1 MAMTFDL
8 QVLGDPA
15 ILSEL
20 VFQGLVRGA
29 MYALMGIGLSL
40 IFGILGI
47 VNFAHGE
54 LFMLGTYVMYF
65 VAAALGLPFIAG
77 VAAAGLALFVVGVAI
92 ERGLVEPLRR
102 RAGRDWLLDSFVLT
116 IGLMVILQN
125 LALIG
130 FGSERRGVTTLIA
143 GSITWGQVTI
153 TYERLV
159 ILALAVVVVGLLAA
173 YVKFTRT
180 GKAIRATA
188 QHPEAAQ
195 TLGIDINRIYTI
207 AFGIGAALAGMAGAL
222 LISIFPAFPTVGA
235 QPVLK
240 SFAVVILGGLGNI
253 PGAIAAGF
261 LLGIVEA
268 YAIFFMSAGWQSV
281 ITPIIIILVL
291 ILRPQGLFSA
301 QGERP

>member
-1 MAMTFDL
+1 MDPSLLA
-8 QVLGDPA
+8 DPA

-20 VFQGLVRGA
+20 IFQGLVRGA

-40 IFGILGI
+40 IFGILGV

-54 LFMLGTYVMYF
+54 FFMLGTYAMYY
-65 VAAALGLPFIAG
+65 VSAVLGLPFLAG
-77 VAAAGLALFVVGVAI
+77 VAAAAMLLFVVGVLV
-92 ERGLVEPLRR
+92 ERGLIEPLRK

-125 LALIG
+125 LALLG
-130 FGSERRGVTTLIA
+130 FGSRRRGITTMLE
-143 GSITWGQVTI
+143 GSLTYGDVVI
-153 TYERLV
+153 TYERLA
-159 ILALAVVVVGLLAA
+159 ILALAVVIVGLLAA
-173 YVKFTRT
+173 YIKFTDT

-207 AFGIGAALAGMAGAL
+207 AFGIGAALAGAAGAL
-222 LISIFPAFPTVGA
+222 LISIFPAFPTVGY

-253 PGAIAAGF
+253 PGAIAGGF
-261 LLGIVEA
+261 VLGIVEA

-281 ITPIIIILVL
+281 ITPLLIVLVL
-291 ILRPQGLFSA
+291 IFRPQGLFTA

>member
-1 MAMTFDL
+1 MIDL
-8 QVLGDPA
+8 ALLADPA
-15 ILSEL
+15 VLSEL
-20 VFQGLVRGA
+20 VFQGLVRGS

-54 LFMLGTYVMYF
+54 FFMLGTYAMYF
-65 VAAALGLPFIAG
+65 VAAVLGLPFIAG
-77 VAAAGLALFVVGVAI
+77 VAAAACVLFVVGVAV
-92 ERGLVEPLRR
+92 ERGLIEPLRR
-102 RAGRDWLLDSFVLT
+102 RAGREWLLDSFVLT

-125 LALIG
+125 LALLG
-130 FGSERRGVTTLIA
+130 FGSRRRGITTLIP
-143 GSITWGQVTI
+143 GSVTIEGVVI
-153 TYERLV
+153 TYERLA
-159 ILALAVVVVGLLAA
+159 ILALAVAVVALLFACI
-173 YVKFTRT
+173 KFTRT

-188 QHPEAAQ
+188 QHSEAAQ
-195 TLGIDINRIYTI
+195 TLGIDTARIYTI
-207 AFGIGAALAGMAGAL
+207 AFGIGAALAGAAGAL
-222 LISIFPAFPTVGA
+222 LISIFPAFPTVGF

-268 YAIFFMSAGWQSV
+268 YGIFFMSAGWQSV
-281 ITPIIIILVL
+281 LTPIIIVLVL
-291 ILRPQGLFSA
+291 IFRPQGLFTA

>member
-1 MAMTFDL
+1 MDL
-8 QVLGDPA
+8 GLLADPA

-20 VFQGLVRGA
+20 IFQGLVRGA

-40 IFGILGI
+40 IFGILGV

-54 LFMLGTYVMYF
+54 FFMLGTYAMYF
-65 VAAALGLPFIAG
+65 VSVLLGLPFLAG
-77 VAAAGLALFVVGVAI
+77 VAAAAIVLFIAGVLI
-92 ERGLVEPLRR
+92 ERALIEPLRR

-125 LALIG
+125 LALLG
-130 FGSERRGVTTLIA
+130 FGSQRRGITTMIE
-143 GSITWGQVTI
+143 GSLTFGDVVV
-153 TYERLV
+153 TYERLA
-159 ILALAVVVVGLLAA
+159 ILALAVLIVGLLAA
-173 YVKFTRT
+173 YIRLTDT

-195 TLGIDINRIYTI
+195 TLGIEINRIYTI
-207 AFGIGAALAGMAGAL
+207 AFGIGAALAGAAGAL
-222 LISIFPAFPTVGA
+222 LISIFPAFPTVGY

-253 PGAIAAGF
+253 PGAIAGGF

-268 YAIFFMSAGWQSV
+268 YAIFFMSAGWQAV
-281 ITPIIIILVL
+281 ITPIIIVLVL
-291 ILRPQGLFSA
+291 MFRPQGLFTA

>member
-1 MAMTFDL
+1 MDPSLLA
-8 QVLGDPA
+8 DPA

-20 VFQGLVRGA
+20 IFQGSVRGA

-40 IFGILGI
+40 IFGILGV

-54 LFMLGTYVMYF
+54 FFMLGTYAMYY
-65 VAAALGLPFIAG
+65 VSAVLGLPFLAG
-77 VAAAGLALFVVGVAI
+77 IAAAAMMLFVVGVLI
-92 ERGLVEPLRR
+92 ERGLIEPLRK

-125 LALIG
+125 LALLG
-130 FGSERRGVTTLIA
+130 FGSRRRGITTMIE
-143 GSITWGQVTI
+143 GSLTFGDVVV
-153 TYERLV
+153 TYERLA
-159 ILALAVVVVGLLAA
+159 ILALAVVIVGLLAA
-173 YVKFTRT
+173 YIKLTDT

-195 TLGIDINRIYTI
+195 TLGIDINHIYTI
-207 AFGIGAALAGMAGAL
+207 AFGIGAALAGAAGAL
-222 LISIFPAFPTVGA
+222 LISIFPAFPNVGY

-253 PGAIAAGF
+253 PGAIAGGF
-261 LLGIVEA
+261 VLGIVEA

-281 ITPIIIILVL
+281 ITPLIIVLVL
-291 ILRPQGLFSA
+291 IFRPQGLFTA

>member
-1 MAMTFDL
+1 MDL
-8 QVLGDPA
+8 SLLTDPA

-20 VFQGLVRGA
+20 IFQGLVRGA

-40 IFGILGI
+40 IFGILGV

-54 LFMLGTYVMYF
+54 FFMLGTYAMYF
-65 VAAALGLPFIAG
+65 VAAALGLPFVAG
-77 VAAAGLALFVVGVAI
+77 VAAAAIVLFVVGVLI
-92 ERGLVEPLRR
+92 ERALLEPLRR

-125 LALIG
+125 LALLG
-130 FGSERRGVTTLIA
+130 FGSRRRGVTALIEGSLTL
-143 GSITWGQVTI
+143 GNVTI
-153 TYERLV
+153 TYERLA
-159 ILALAVVVVGLLAA
+159 ILALAVLIVGLLGA
-173 YVKFTRT
+173 YIRFSAT

-195 TLGIDINRIYTI
+195 TLGIAIDRIYTV
-207 AFGIGAALAGMAGAL
+207 AFGIGAALAGAAGAL
-222 LISIFPAFPTVGA
+222 LISIFPAFPTVGY

-253 PGAIAAGF
+253 PGAIAGGF
-261 LLGIVEA
+261 VLGIVEA

-281 ITPIIIILVL
+281 LTPLIIILVL
-291 ILRPQGLFSA
+291 VFRPQGLFTA

>member
-1 MAMTFDL
+1 MDL
-8 QVLGDPA
+8 ALLADPA

-20 VFQGLVRGA
+20 IFQGLVRGA

-40 IFGILGI
+40 IFGILGV

-54 LFMLGTYVMYF
+54 FFMLGTYAMYY
-65 VAAALGLPFIAG
+65 VSAVLGLPFLAG
-77 VAAAGLALFVVGVAI
+77 VAAAALVLFAVGVLV
-92 ERGLVEPLRR
+92 ERGLIEPLRK
-102 RAGRDWLLDSFVLT
+102 RAGRDWVLDSFVLT

-125 LALIG
+125 LALLG
-130 FGSERRGVTTLIA
+130 FGSRRRGITTMVE
-143 GSITWGQVTI
+143 GSVVLGDVTI
-153 TYERLV
+153 TYERLA
-159 ILALAVVVVGLLAA
+159 ILALAVVIVGLLAA
-173 YVKFTRT
+173 YIKFTAT

-195 TLGIDINRIYTI
+195 TLGIDINRIYTV
-207 AFGIGAALAGMAGAL
+207 AFGIGAALAGAAGAL
-222 LISIFPAFPTVGA
+222 LISIFPAFPTVGY

-253 PGAIAAGF
+253 PGAIAGGF
-261 LLGIVEA
+261 VLGIVEA

-281 ITPIIIILVL
+281 ITPLIIVLVL
-291 ILRPQGLFSA
+291 IFRPQGLFTA

>member
-1 MAMTFDL
+1 MDL
-8 QVLGDPA
+8 SLLADPA

-40 IFGILGI
+40 IFGILGV

-54 LFMLGTYVMYF
+54 FFMLGTYAMYF
-65 VAAALGLPFIAG
+65 VSAALGLPFLAG
-77 VAAAGLALFVVGVAI
+77 IAAAAIALFVIGVVL
-92 ERGLVEPLRR
+92 ERALLEPLRR

-125 LALIG
+125 LALLG
-130 FGSERRGVTTLIA
+130 FGSRRRGVTTLVE
-143 GSITWGQVTI
+143 GSFEIGNVTI
-153 TYERLV
+153 TYERLA
-159 ILALAVVVVGLLAA
+159 ILALAVVIVGLLAA
-173 YVKFTRT
+173 YIRFTAT

-195 TLGIDINRIYTI
+195 TLGIDINRIYTV
-207 AFGIGAALAGMAGAL
+207 AFGIGAALAGTAGAL
-222 LISIFPAFPTVGA
+222 LISIFPAFPTVGY

-240 SFAVVILGGLGNI
+240 SFAVVILGGLGSI
-253 PGAIAAGF
+253 PGAIAGGF
-261 LLGIVEA
+261 VLGIVEA

-281 ITPIIIILVL
+281 VTPLIIIMVLVF
-291 ILRPQGLFSA
+291 RPQGLFTA

>member
-1 MAMTFDL
+1 MDL
-8 QVLGDPA
+8 SLLTDPA

-40 IFGILGI
+40 IFGILGV

-54 LFMLGTYVMYF
+54 FFMLGTYAMYY
-65 VAAALGLPFIAG
+65 VSAVLGLPFLAG
-77 VAAAGLALFVVGVAI
+77 VAAAALALFVVGVLV
-92 ERGLVEPLRR
+92 ERGLIEPLRK

-125 LALIG
+125 LALLG
-130 FGSERRGVTTLIA
+130 FGSRRRGITTMID
-143 GSITWGQVTI
+143 GSLRFGDVVI
-153 TYERLV
+153 TYERLA
-159 ILALAVVVVGLLAA
+159 ILALAIVIVGLLAA
-173 YVKFTRT
+173 YIKLTDT

-188 QHPEAAQ
+188 QHSEAAQ
-195 TLGIDINRIYTI
+195 TLGIDTNRIYTI
-207 AFGIGAALAGMAGAL
+207 AFGIGAALAGAAGAL
-222 LISIFPAFPTVGA
+222 LISIFPAFPTVGY

-253 PGAIAAGF
+253 PGAIAGGF

-281 ITPIIIILVL
+281 ITPLIIILVL
-291 ILRPQGLFSA
+291 TFRPQGLFTA

>member
-1 MAMTFDL
+1 MDPAL
-8 QVLGDPA
+8 LADPA

-20 VFQGLVRGA
+20 IFQGLVRGA

-40 IFGILGI
+40 IFGILGV

-54 LFMLGTYVMYF
+54 FFMLGTYTMYY
-65 VAAALGLPFIAG
+65 VSAVLGLPFLAG
-77 VAAAGLALFVVGVAI
+77 VAAAALALFVVGVLV
-92 ERGLVEPLRR
+92 ERGLIEPLRK
-102 RAGRDWLLDSFVLT
+102 RAGRDWVLDSFVLT

-125 LALIG
+125 LALLG
-130 FGSERRGVTTLIA
+130 FGSRRRGITTMLD
-143 GSITWGQVTI
+143 GSMTFGDVVI
-153 TYERLV
+153 TYERLA
-159 ILALAVVVVGLLAA
+159 ILGLAVAIVGLLAA
-173 YVKFTRT
+173 YIKLTDT

-195 TLGIDINRIYTI
+195 TLGIDIKRIYTI
-207 AFGIGAALAGMAGAL
+207 AFGIGAALAGAAGAL
-222 LISIFPAFPTVGA
+222 LISLFPAYPTAGY

-253 PGAIAAGF
+253 PGAIAGGF

-281 ITPIIIILVL
+281 ITPLIIVLVL
-291 ILRPQGLFSA
+291 IFRPQGLFTA

>member
-1 MAMTFDL
+1 MDL
-8 QVLGDPA
+8 SLLTDPA

-20 VFQGLVRGA
+20 IFQGLVRGA

-40 IFGILGI
+40 IFGILGV

-54 LFMLGTYVMYF
+54 FFMLGTYAMYF
-65 VAAALGLPFIAG
+65 VAAVLGLPFLAG
-77 VAAAGLALFVVGVAI
+77 VAAAAIVLFVVGVLV
-92 ERGLVEPLRR
+92 ERALIEPLRQ

-125 LALIG
+125 LALLG
-130 FGSERRGVTTLIA
+130 FGSRRRGITTMVE
-143 GSITWGQVTI
+143 GSVVFGDVTI
-153 TYERLV
+153 TYERLA
-159 ILALAVVVVGLLAA
+159 ILALAVVIVGLLAA
-173 YVKFTRT
+173 YITFTNT

-195 TLGIDINRIYTI
+195 TLGIDINRIYTV
-207 AFGIGAALAGMAGAL
+207 AFGIGAALAGAAGAL
-222 LISIFPAFPTVGA
+222 LISIFPAFPTVGY

-253 PGAIAAGF
+253 PGAIAGGF

-281 ITPIIIILVL
+281 ITPLIIILVL
-291 ILRPQGLFSA
+291 VFRPQGLFTA

>member
-1 MAMTFDL
+1 MDL
-8 QVLGDPA
+8 MVDLSLLADPA

-20 VFQGLVRGA
+20 FFQGLVRGA

-54 LFMLGTYVMYF
+54 LFMIGTYVM
-65 VAAALGLPFIAG
+65 VAVSVMLGLPFILGIVAAG
-77 VAAAGLALFVVGVAI
+77 VVLFLVGVLI

-125 LALIG
+125 LALVA
-130 FGSERRGVTTLIA
+130 FGSRRRGIPEMIP
-143 GSITWGQVTI
+143 GSITLGDVTI
-153 TYERLV
+153 SYERLA
-159 ILALAVVVVGLLAA
+159 ILAIAVLIVGLLAA
-173 YVKFTRT
+173 YIKFTST

-188 QHPEAAQ
+188 QHAEAAQ
-195 TLGIDINRIYTI
+195 TLGIAINRVYTV
-207 AFGIGAALAGMAGAL
+207 AFGIGAALAGMAGAM
-222 LISIFPAFPTVGA
+222 LISIFPAFPTVGY

-240 SFAVVILGGLGNI
+240 SFAVVILGGLGSI
-253 PGAIAAGF
+253 PGAIAGGF

-268 YAIFFMSAGWQSV
+268 YTIFFMSAGWQAV
-281 ITPIIIILVL
+281 LTPLIIVL
-291 ILRPQGLFSA
+291 ILIFRPSGLFHA
-301 QGERP
+301 PGERP

>member
-1 MAMTFDL
+1 MDFSLLT
-8 QVLGDPA
+8 DPA

-40 IFGILGI
+40 IFGILGV

-54 LFMLGTYVMYF
+54 FFMLGTYVMYF
-65 VAAALGLPFIAG
+65 VSAALGLPFLAG
-77 VAAAGLALFVVGVAI
+77 VVAAALALFVVGVLV
-92 ERGLVEPLRR
+92 ERGLLEPLRR

-116 IGLMVILQN
+116 IGLMVIVQN
-125 LALIG
+125 LALLG
-130 FGSERRGVTTLIA
+130 FGSRRRGITTMVE
-143 GSITWGQVTI
+143 GSVVIGDVTI
-153 TYERLV
+153 TYERLA
-159 ILALAVVVVGLLAA
+159 ILALAVAIVGLLAA
-173 YVKFTRT
+173 YIRFTAT

-195 TLGIDINRIYTI
+195 TLGIDINRIYTV
-207 AFGIGAALAGMAGAL
+207 AFGIGAALAGAAGAL
-222 LISIFPAFPTVGA
+222 LISIFPAFPTVGY

-253 PGAIAAGF
+253 PGAIAGGF
-261 LLGIVEA
+261 VLGIVEA

-281 ITPIIIILVL
+281 LTPLIIILVL
-291 ILRPQGLFSA
+291 MFRPQGLFTA

>member
-1 MAMTFDL
+1 MDL
-8 QVLGDPA
+8 GLLTDPA

-20 VFQGLVRGA
+20 IFQGLVRGA
-29 MYALMGIGLSL
+29 MYALMGIGLAL
-40 IFGILGI
+40 IFGILGV

-54 LFMLGTYVMYF
+54 FFMLGTYAMYF
-65 VAAALGLPFIAG
+65 VAAVLGLPFLAG
-77 VAAAGLALFVVGVAI
+77 VAAAAIVLFVVGVLV
-92 ERGLVEPLRR
+92 ERALIEPLRQ

-125 LALIG
+125 LALLG
-130 FGSERRGVTTLIA
+130 FGSRRRGITTMVE
-143 GSITWGQVTI
+143 GSVVLGDVTI
-153 TYERLV
+153 TYERLA
-159 ILALAVVVVGLLAA
+159 ILALAVVIVGLLAA
-173 YVKFTRT
+173 YIKFTAT

-195 TLGIDINRIYTI
+195 TLGIDINRIYTV
-207 AFGIGAALAGMAGAL
+207 AFGIGAALAGAAGAL
-222 LISIFPAFPTVGA
+222 LISIFPAFPTVGY

-253 PGAIAAGF
+253 PGAIAGGF

-281 ITPIIIILVL
+281 ITPLIIILVL
-291 ILRPQGLFSA
+291 VFRPQGLFTA

>member
-1 MAMTFDL
+1 MDL
-8 QVLGDPA
+8 SLLADPA

-40 IFGILGI
+40 IFGILGV

-54 LFMLGTYVMYF
+54 FFMLGTYAMYF
-65 VAAALGLPFIAG
+65 VSAALGLPFLAG
-77 VAAAGLALFVVGVAI
+77 IAAAAIALFVIGVVL
-92 ERGLVEPLRR
+92 ERALLEPLRR

-125 LALIG
+125 LALLG
-130 FGSERRGVTTLIA
+130 FGSRRRGVTTLVE
-143 GSITWGQVTI
+143 GSFEIGNVTI
-153 TYERLV
+153 TYERLA
-159 ILALAVVVVGLLAA
+159 ILALAVVIVGLLAA
-173 YVKFTRT
+173 YIRFTAT

-195 TLGIDINRIYTI
+195 TLGIDINRIYTV
-207 AFGIGAALAGMAGAL
+207 AFGIGAALAGTAGAL
-222 LISIFPAFPTVGA
+222 LISIFPAFPTVGY

-240 SFAVVILGGLGNI
+240 SFAVVILGGLGSI
-253 PGAIAAGF
+253 PGAIAGGF
-261 LLGIVEA
+261 VLGIVEA

-281 ITPIIIILVL
+281 VTPLIIILVL
-291 ILRPQGLFSA
+291 VFRPQGLFTA

>member
-1 MAMTFDL
+1 MDL
-8 QVLGDPA
+8 SLLLEPA

-54 LFMLGTYVMYF
+54 FFMLGTYAMYF
-65 VAAALGLPFIAG
+65 VAVALGLPFVAG
-77 VAAAGLALFVVGVAI
+77 VAAAACILFLIGVII
-92 ERGLVEPLRR
+92 ERGLIEPLRR

-116 IGLMVILQN
+116 IGLMVMLQN
-125 LALIG
+125 LTLIG
-130 FGSERRGVTTLIA
+130 FGSQRRGTTSLMP
-143 GSITWGQVTI
+143 GSFTIGDVVI
-153 TYERLV
+153 TYERLAILLLAIV
-159 ILALAVVVVGLLAA
+159 IVGLLAA

-195 TLGIDINRIYTI
+195 TLGIDVGRIYTI
-207 AFGIGAALAGMAGAL
+207 AFGIGASLAGASGAL
-222 LISIFPAFPTVGA
+222 LISIFPAFPTVGY

-261 LLGIVEA
+261 LLGIIEA

-281 ITPIIIILVL
+281 ITPLIVIL
-291 ILRPQGLFSA
+291 ILIFRPQGLFTA
-301 QGERP
+301 QSERP

>member
-1 MAMTFDL
+1 MDL
-8 QVLGDPA
+8 GLLADPA

-20 VFQGLVRGA
+20 IFQGLVRGA

-40 IFGILGI
+40 IFGILGV

-54 LFMLGTYVMYF
+54 FFMLGTYAMYF
-65 VAAALGLPFIAG
+65 VSVLLGLPFLAG
-77 VAAAGLALFVVGVAI
+77 VAAAAIVLFIAGVLI
-92 ERGLVEPLRR
+92 ERALIEPLRR

-125 LALIG
+125 LALLG
-130 FGSERRGVTTLIA
+130 FGSQRRGITTMIE
-143 GSITWGQVTI
+143 GSLTFGDVVV
-153 TYERLV
+153 TYERLA
-159 ILALAVVVVGLLAA
+159 ILALAVLIVGLLAA
-173 YVKFTRT
+173 YIRLTDT

-195 TLGIDINRIYTI
+195 TLGIEINRIYTI
-207 AFGIGAALAGMAGAL
+207 AFGIGAALAGAAGAL
-222 LISIFPAFPTVGA
+222 LISIFPAFPTVGY

-253 PGAIAAGF
+253 PGAIAGGF

-281 ITPIIIILVL
+281 ITPLIIILVL
-291 ILRPQGLFSA
+291 VFRPQGLFTA

>member
-1 MAMTFDL
+1 MELSLLA
-8 QVLGDPA
+8 DPA

-40 IFGILGI
+40 IFGILGV

-54 LFMLGTYVMYF
+54 FFMLGTYAMYF
-65 VAAALGLPFIAG
+65 VATVLGLPFLSG
-77 VAAAGLALFVVGVAI
+77 VAAAAIVLFVVGVLV
-92 ERGLVEPLRR
+92 ERALIEPLRQ

-125 LALIG
+125 LALLG
-130 FGSERRGVTTLIA
+130 FGSRRRGITTMIE
-143 GSITWGQVTI
+143 GSVVFGDVTI
-153 TYERLV
+153 TYERLA
-159 ILALAVVVVGLLAA
+159 ILALAVVIVGLLAA
-173 YVKFTRT
+173 YIRFTDT

-195 TLGIDINRIYTI
+195 TLGIDIDRIYTV
-207 AFGIGAALAGMAGAL
+207 AFGIGAALAGAAGAL
-222 LISIFPAFPTVGA
+222 LISIFPAFPTVGY

-253 PGAIAAGF
+253 PGAIAGGF

-281 ITPIIIILVL
+281 ITPLIIILVL
-291 ILRPQGLFSA
+291 VFRPQGLFTA

>member
-1 MAMTFDL
+1 MDL
-8 QVLGDPA
+8 SLLADPA

-20 VFQGLVRGA
+20 IFQGLVRGA

-40 IFGILGI
+40 IFGILGV

-54 LFMLGTYVMYF
+54 FFMLGTYAMYF
-65 VAAALGLPFIAG
+65 VSAALGLPFVAG
-77 VAAAGLALFVVGVAI
+77 VAAAAVALFVVGVLI
-92 ERGLVEPLRR
+92 ERALLEPLRR

-125 LALIG
+125 LALLG
-130 FGSERRGVTTLIA
+130 FGSRRRGVTSLVDGSFTL
-143 GSITWGQVTI
+143 GNVTI
-153 TYERLV
+153 TYERLA
-159 ILALAVVVVGLLAA
+159 ILALALVIVGLLAA
-173 YVKFTRT
+173 YIRFSAT

-195 TLGIDINRIYTI
+195 TLGIDINRIYTV
-207 AFGIGAALAGMAGAL
+207 AFGIGAALAGAAGAL
-222 LISIFPAFPTVGA
+222 LISIFPAFPTVGY

-240 SFAVVILGGLGNI
+240 SFAVVILGGLGSI
-253 PGAIAAGF
+253 PGAIAGGF
-261 LLGIVEA
+261 VLGIVEA

-281 ITPIIIILVL
+281 ITPMIIILVL
-291 ILRPQGLFSA
+291 VFRPQGLFTA

>member
-1 MAMTFDL
+1 MDL
-8 QVLGDPA
+8 SLLTDPA

-20 VFQGLVRGA
+20 IFQGLVRGA

-40 IFGILGI
+40 IFGILGV

-54 LFMLGTYVMYF
+54 FFMLGTYAMYF
-65 VAAALGLPFIAG
+65 VSALLGLPFLAG
-77 VAAAGLALFVVGVAI
+77 VAAAAIALFLAGVLI
-92 ERGLVEPLRR
+92 ERALIEPLRR

-125 LALIG
+125 LALLG
-130 FGSERRGVTTLIA
+130 FGSRRRGITTMVE
-143 GSITWGQVTI
+143 GSVVIGDVTI
-153 TYERLV
+153 TYERLA
-159 ILALAVVVVGLLAA
+159 ILAIAVIIVVTLGA
-173 YVKFTRT
+173 YIRFTDT

-195 TLGIDINRIYTI
+195 TLGIEIDRIYTI
-207 AFGIGAALAGMAGAL
+207 AFGIGAALAGAAGAL
-222 LISIFPAFPTVGA
+222 LISIFPAFPTVGY

-253 PGAIAAGF
+253 PGAIAGGF
-261 LLGIVEA
+261 VLGIVEA

-281 ITPIIIILVL
+281 ITPLIIILVL
-291 ILRPQGLFSA
+291 VLRPQGLFTA

>member
-1 MAMTFDL
+1 MDL
-8 QVLGDPA
+8 SLLADPA

-40 IFGILGI
+40 IFGILGV

-54 LFMLGTYVMYF
+54 FFMLGTYAMYF
-65 VAAALGLPFIAG
+65 VSAALGMPFLAG
-77 VAAAGLALFVVGVAI
+77 VVAAAIALFVI
-92 ERGLVEPLRR
+92 GLVLERALLEPLRR

-125 LALIG
+125 LALLG
-130 FGSERRGVTTLIA
+130 FGSRRRGVTTLVE
-143 GSITWGQVTI
+143 GSFEIGNVTI
-153 TYERLV
+153 TYERLA
-159 ILALAVVVVGLLAA
+159 ILALAVVIVGLLAA
-173 YVKFTRT
+173 YIRFTAT

-195 TLGIDINRIYTI
+195 TLGIDINRIYTV
-207 AFGIGAALAGMAGAL
+207 AFGIGAALAGAAGAL
-222 LISIFPAFPTVGA
+222 LISIFPAFPTVGY

-240 SFAVVILGGLGNI
+240 SFAVVILGGLGSI
-253 PGAIAAGF
+253 PGAIAGGF
-261 LLGIVEA
+261 VLGIVEA

-281 ITPIIIILVL
+281 VTPLIIILVL
-291 ILRPQGLFSA
+291 VFRPQGLFTA

>member
-1 MAMTFDL
+1 MDL
-8 QVLGDPA
+8 SLLTDPA

-20 VFQGLVRGA
+20 IFQGLVRGA

-40 IFGILGI
+40 IFGILGV

-54 LFMLGTYVMYF
+54 FFMLGTYAMYF
-65 VAAALGLPFIAG
+65 VSALLGLPFLAG
-77 VAAAGLALFVVGVAI
+77 VAAAAIVLFVVGVLV
-92 ERGLVEPLRR
+92 ERALIEPLRQ

-125 LALIG
+125 LALLG
-130 FGSERRGVTTLIA
+130 FGSRRRGITTMVE
-143 GSITWGQVTI
+143 GSVVFGDVTI
-153 TYERLV
+153 TYERLA
-159 ILALAVVVVGLLAA
+159 ILALAVIIVGLLAA
-173 YVKFTRT
+173 YIKFTDT

-195 TLGIDINRIYTI
+195 TLGIDINRIYTV
-207 AFGIGAALAGMAGAL
+207 AFGIGAALAGAAGAL
-222 LISIFPAFPTVGA
+222 LISIFPAFPTVGY

-253 PGAIAAGF
+253 PGAIAGGF

-281 ITPIIIILVL
+281 LTPLIIVLVL
-291 ILRPQGLFSA
+291 IFRPQGLFTA

>member
-1 MAMTFDL
+1 MELSLLA
-8 QVLGDPA
+8 DPA

-20 VFQGLVRGA
+20 IFQGLVRGA

-40 IFGILGI
+40 IFGILGV

-54 LFMLGTYVMYF
+54 FFMLGTYAMYF
-65 VAAALGLPFIAG
+65 VSAALGLPFLAG
-77 VAAAGLALFVVGVAI
+77 VAAAAIVLFVVGVLV
-92 ERGLVEPLRR
+92 ERALIEPLRQ

-125 LALIG
+125 LALLG
-130 FGSERRGVTTLIA
+130 FGSRRRGITTMIE
-143 GSITWGQVTI
+143 GGVVFGDVTI
-153 TYERLV
+153 TYERLA
-159 ILALAVVVVGLLAA
+159 ILALAVVIVALLAA
-173 YVKFTRT
+173 YIKFTDT

-195 TLGIDINRIYTI
+195 TLGIDINRIYTV
-207 AFGIGAALAGMAGAL
+207 AFGIGAALAGAAGAL
-222 LISIFPAFPTVGA
+222 LISIFPAFPTVGY

-253 PGAIAAGF
+253 PGAIAGGF

-281 ITPIIIILVL
+281 ITPLIIILVL
-291 ILRPQGLFSA
+291 VFRPQGLFTA

>member
-1 MAMTFDL
+1 MDL
-8 QVLGDPA
+8 SLLADPA

-20 VFQGLVRGA
+20 IFQGLVRGA

-40 IFGILGI
+40 IFGILGV

-54 LFMLGTYVMYF
+54 FFMLGTYVMYY
-65 VAAALGLPFIAG
+65 VAAVLGLPFLAG
-77 VAAAGLALFVVGVAI
+77 VAAAAMALFVVGVLV
-92 ERGLVEPLRR
+92 ERGLIEPLRK

-125 LALIG
+125 LALLG
-130 FGSERRGVTTLIA
+130 FGSRRRGVTTMID
-143 GSITWGQVTI
+143 GSLTFGDIVI
-153 TYERLV
+153 TYERLA
-159 ILALAVVVVGLLAA
+159 ILALAIVIVGLLAA
-173 YVKFTRT
+173 YIKLTDT

-195 TLGIDINRIYTI
+195 TLGIDINRIYTV
-207 AFGIGAALAGMAGAL
+207 AFGIGAALAGVAGAL
-222 LISIFPAFPTVGA
+222 LISIFPAFPTVGY

-240 SFAVVILGGLGNI
+240 SFAVVILGGLGNV
-253 PGAIAAGF
+253 PGAIAGGF

-281 ITPIIIILVL
+281 ITPLIIILVL
-291 ILRPQGLFSA
+291 IFRPQGLFTA

>member
-1 MAMTFDL
+1 VIDL
-8 QVLGDPA
+8 SLLTDPA

-40 IFGILGI
+40 IFGILGV

-54 LFMLGTYVMYF
+54 FFMLGTYAMYY
-65 VAAALGLPFIAG
+65 VSAVLGLPFLAG
-77 VAAAGLALFVVGVAI
+77 VAAAALVLFAVGVLV
-92 ERGLVEPLRR
+92 ERGLIEPLRK
-102 RAGRDWLLDSFVLT
+102 RAGRDWVLDSFVLT

-125 LALIG
+125 LALLG
-130 FGSERRGVTTLIA
+130 FGSRRRGITTMIE
-143 GSITWGQVTI
+143 GGVVFGDVTI
-153 TYERLV
+153 TYERLA
-159 ILALAVVVVGLLAA
+159 ILALAVVIVALLAA
-173 YVKFTRT
+173 YIKFTDT

-207 AFGIGAALAGMAGAL
+207 AFGIGAALAGAAGAL
-222 LISIFPAFPTVGA
+222 LISIFPAFPTVGY

-253 PGAIAAGF
+253 PGAIAGGF
-261 LLGIVEA
+261 VLGIVEA

-281 ITPIIIILVL
+281 ITPVIIILVL
-291 ILRPQGLFSA
+291 IFRPQGLFTV

>member
-1 MAMTFDL
+1 MDL
-8 QVLGDPA
+8 SLLADPA

-40 IFGILGI
+40 IFGILGV

-54 LFMLGTYVMYF
+54 FFMLGTYAMYF
-65 VAAALGLPFIAG
+65 VSALLGLPFLAG
-77 VAAAGLALFVVGVAI
+77 VAAAAFGLFVVGVVV
-92 ERGLVEPLRR
+92 ERALIEPLRQ

-125 LALIG
+125 LALLG
-130 FGSERRGVTTLIA
+130 FGSRRRGITTMVE
-143 GSITWGQVTI
+143 GSVVFGNVTI
-153 TYERLV
+153 TYERLA
-159 ILALAVVVVGLLAA
+159 ILALAVIIVGLLAA
-173 YVKFTRT
+173 YIKFTDT

-188 QHPEAAQ
+188 QDPEAAQ
-195 TLGIDINRIYTI
+195 TLGIEINRIYTF
-207 AFGIGAALAGMAGAL
+207 AFGIGAALAGAAGAL
-222 LISIFPAFPTVGA
+222 LISIFPAFPTVGY

-253 PGAIAAGF
+253 PGAIAGGF

-281 ITPIIIILVL
+281 ITPLIIILVL
-291 ILRPQGLFSA
+291 VFRPQGLFTA

>member
-1 MAMTFDL
+1 MDL
-8 QVLGDPA
+8 GLLADPA

-20 VFQGLVRGA
+20 IFQGLVRGA

-40 IFGILGI
+40 IFGILGV

-54 LFMLGTYVMYF
+54 FFMLGTYAMYF
-65 VAAALGLPFIAG
+65 VSVLLGLPFLAG
-77 VAAAGLALFVVGVAI
+77 VAAAAIVLFIAGVLI
-92 ERGLVEPLRR
+92 ERALIEPLRR

-125 LALIG
+125 LALLG
-130 FGSERRGVTTLIA
+130 FGSQRRGITTMIE
-143 GSITWGQVTI
+143 GSLTFGDVVV
-153 TYERLV
+153 TYERLA
-159 ILALAVVVVGLLAA
+159 ILALAVLIVGLLAA
-173 YVKFTRT
+173 YIRLTDT

-195 TLGIDINRIYTI
+195 TLGIEINRIYTI
-207 AFGIGAALAGMAGAL
+207 AFGIGAALAGAAGAL
-222 LISIFPAFPTVGA
+222 LISIFPAFPTVGY

-253 PGAIAAGF
+253 PGAIAGGF

-281 ITPIIIILVL
+281 ITPLIIILVL
-291 ILRPQGLFSA
+291 VLRPQGLFTA

>member
-1 MAMTFDL
+1 MDL
-8 QVLGDPA
+8 SLLADPA

-40 IFGILGI
+40 IFGILGV

-54 LFMLGTYVMYF
+54 FFMLGTYAMYF
-65 VAAALGLPFIAG
+65 VAAVLGLPFLAG
-77 VAAAGLALFVVGVAI
+77 VAAAAIVLFVTGVLV
-92 ERGLVEPLRR
+92 ERALIEPLRQ

-125 LALIG
+125 LALLG
-130 FGSERRGVTTLIA
+130 FGSRRRGITTMIEGSLIY
-143 GSITWGQVTI
+143 GDVVI
-153 TYERLV
+153 TYERLA
-159 ILALAVVVVGLLAA
+159 ILGLAVIIVGLLAA
-173 YVKFTRT
+173 YIKFTDT

-195 TLGIDINRIYTI
+195 TLGIEINRIYTV
-207 AFGIGAALAGMAGAL
+207 AFGIGAALAGAAGAL
-222 LISIFPAFPTVGA
+222 LISIFPAFPTVGY

-253 PGAIAAGF
+253 PGAIAGGF
-261 LLGIVEA
+261 VLGIVEA

-281 ITPIIIILVL
+281 ITPLIIILVL
-291 ILRPQGLFSA
+291 MFRPQGLFTA